1 MHCACQRMTVLD
13 LAYEGHNIIK
23 TGELE
28 YSRLRG
34 SAQTSTLLPDAD
46 NTAVGSQH
54 VRDFLQ
60 EAPPG
65 PPVFLLHFFLRR
77 KTQPRRM

>member
-1 MHCACQRMTVLD
+1 MHCACQRMAVLD

-34 SAQTSTLLPDAD
+34 SAQTSTL
-46 NTAVGSQH
+46 
-54 VRDFLQ
+54 
-60 EAPPG
+60 
-65 PPVFLLHFFLRR
+65 
-77 KTQPRRM
+77 

>member
-13 LAYEGHNIIK
+13 LAYEGPNIIK

-34 SAQTSTLLPDAD
+34 SSQTSTL
-46 NTAVGSQH
+46 
-54 VRDFLQ
+54 
-60 EAPPG
+60 
-65 PPVFLLHFFLRR
+65 
-77 KTQPRRM
+77 

>member
-1 MHCACQRMTVLD
+1 MHCACQRMMVPD

-34 SAQTSTLLPDAD
+34 SAQTSTL
-46 NTAVGSQH
+46 
-54 VRDFLQ
+54 
-60 EAPPG
+60 
-65 PPVFLLHFFLRR
+65 
-77 KTQPRRM
+77 